1 MSRVGA
7 ERGSG
12 GSGADEAQL
21 SMALQADMRS
31 VFSWNTKQIFMFVQA
46 EYATEDNRRNQ
57 VSVWDRIIEH
67 KEDAVLNLPHVRNK
81 YRFIDADADLRGRPF
96 NLTLTW
102 NVMNKVGGT
111 YFDSHTVPDLVLP
124 TEYDT
129 APRRAR
135 RERSC
140 AIVAAEEPS
149 ALASRGAQ
157 AGWRACWYPR
167 SAAWVRRA
175 RRGVPGGLALRDRC

>member
-1 MSRVGA
+1 MSRLGA

-129 APRRAR
+129 APPPRN
-135 RERSC
+135 S
-140 AIVAAEEPS
+140 PG
-149 ALASRGAQ
+149 RG
-157 AGWRACWYPR
+157 
-167 SAAWVRRA
+167 
-175 RRGVPGGLALRDRC
+175 RRGVRGGNGAVR